1 MYLGLKELMNLVSVL
16 FDLGTK
22 GRENTLFEL
31 ITLFGFWRRERRERT
46 KGREEGRGKITI

>member
-46 KGREEGRGKITI
+46 KGREEERGKITI